1 MKVLFAANP
10 EKAHFLPMVP
20 LAWALRTAGH
30 EVRVACQPKFAP
42 VVTQAG
48 LTAVP
53 AGRDGDL
60 WDLMP
65 RHPDYR
71 GTAWRPAYGLPVP
84 YEVAEFPEKAAPE
97 YLAESYA
104 AILHYWHKPACFP
117 MIGGLVDFA
126 RAWEPDLV
134 LWEPLCFAG
143 PIAALAS
150 GAAHARLLWST
161 DVFGVTRE
169 HFLRANP
176 ARDPLGDWL
185 GAYARKHGGEFT
197 EDLVTGQFT
206 IDQLPASLRLSS
218 GLETVPLQYLP
229 HGGPAS
235 VPDWLRRPPEKPR
248 VALSMGISLT
258 DHEAGYSVAVQDVLE
273 HLARLDVEV
282 VATLP
287 DVEKAKLTRLP
298 DGVRIVPYAPLEA
311 LAPTCDAV
319 VSHGGFGTFLTTAR
333 HGVPQLCAPWDFDGP
348 VFARRAA
355 DQGGAL
361 TVRAD
366 RATGAVVAEAVSRL
380 LAEPVF
386 AERARALRA
395 EILGMPT
402 PNDLTGR
409 LEELA
414 VKHR

>member
-1 MKVLFAANP
+1 VKVLFAANP

-53 AGRDGDL
+53 VGRDGDL

-71 GTAWRPAYGLPVP
+71 GTQWRPAYGLPVP
-84 YEVAEFPEKAAPE
+84 YEVAEFPEKATPE
-97 YLAESYA
+97 YLEESYA
-104 AILHYWHKPACFP
+104 AILHYWHKPASFP
-117 MIGGLVDFA
+117 MIGGLVEFA

-150 GAAHARLLWST
+150 GAAHGRLLWST
-161 DVFGVTRE
+161 DVFGATRE
-169 HFLRANP
+169 HP
-176 ARDPLGDWL
+176 AAGDPLGDWL

-206 IDQLPASLRLSS
+206 IDQLPASLRLPT

-229 HGGPAS
+229 YGGPAS
-235 VPDWLRRPPEKPR
+235 IPDWLRKPPEKPR

-258 DHEAGYSVAVQDVLE
+258 DHEAGYSVAVQDVLD
-273 HLARLDVEV
+273 HLVKLDVEV

-287 DVEKAKLTRLP
+287 DVEKAKLARVP

-311 LAPTCDAV
+311 LAATCSAV

-333 HGVPQLCAPWDFDGP
+333 HAVPQLCAPWDFDGP
-348 VFARRAA
+348 VFAARAA
-355 DQGGAL
+355 AQGGAL

-366 RATGAVVAEAVSRL
+366 QATGAVVADAVARL
-380 LAEPVF
+380 LSEATF
-386 AERARALRA
+386 AERARALRE
-395 EILGMPT
+395 EILAMPT
-402 PNDLTGR
+402 PNEVADHLA
-409 LEELA
+409 ELA
-414 VKHR
+414 VKYHRG